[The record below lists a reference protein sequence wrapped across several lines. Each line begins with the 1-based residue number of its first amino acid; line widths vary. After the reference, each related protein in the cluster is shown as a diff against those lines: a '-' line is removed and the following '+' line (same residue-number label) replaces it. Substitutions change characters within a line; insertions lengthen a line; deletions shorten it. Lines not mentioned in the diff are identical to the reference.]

1 MLALCD
7 EIRSEVGTEVEA
19 GQLGRFLQSWAN
31 LEGRMMSLAR
41 QRHKRVFS
49 VREAID
55 LLARDELLPGDLRK
69 RLDAL
74 RETRNIAV
82 HKASTLKRGQL
93 ASATEE
99 MESLRSAIQSLKP
112 TDSAG

>member
-1 MLALCD
+1 
-7 EIRSEVGTEVEA
+7 
-19 GQLGRFLQSWAN
+19 
-31 LEGRMMSLAR
+31 MSLAR

-55 LLARDELLPGDLRK
+55 LLARDGLLSADLRK
-69 RLDAL
+69 QLDTL

-82 HKASTLKRGQL
+82 HGAADLKPGQL
-93 ASATEE
+93 ASATTD

-112 TDSAG
+112 NDIAS